1 MFIFKFF
8 LVEVPSIKYVRR
20 AVVGMVGHPKCVEL
34 RTGGGGVTP
43 YVYVRT
49 YTISF
54 HVFGSMFLL

>member
-1 MFIFKFF
+1 M
-8 LVEVPSIKYVRR
+8 VEVPSIKYVRR

-54 HVFGSMFLL
+54 HVFASMFLL